1 MTEAEAVGKQLESTD
16 QALDKYWRDKLQCAL
31 DSSIDEL
38 AAIESELT
46 ATRALRANGGD
57 DDEHDPDGIPLSST
71 LQLLEG
77 QKVRTLN
84 QIRATESALED
95 LAQGRHGIC
104 RKCLRRIPS
113 HRLEIKPTTGTCV
126 KCAR

>member
-16 QALDKYWRDKLQCAL
+16 QAPDGYWRDQLQFAL

-38 AAIESELT
+38 AAIESDLT
-46 ATRALRANGGD
+46 ATRALRGNGGD
-57 DDEHDPDGIPLSST
+57 DDEHDPDGIPLSSA

-84 QIRATESALED
+84 QIRLAASALED

-104 RKCLRRIPS
+104 KKCLQRIPS
-113 HRLEIKPTTGTCV
+113 QRLEIKPTTGTCV